1 MNNDYNNQQGFG
13 GGLSYQGPGVPQ
25 QPMMNQ
31 GMDPNMAQQQVPQ
44 QPIMDQGSLVGGGL
58 SYQGPGVP
66 QQPMMQQPP
75 MAQPTPDM
83 NMAQPQQ
90 YQQPM
95 ADPNMMQQ
103 QPMMQQPMQYQ
114 QPMGGGAPAAPKS
127 NSNKLILLIPVG
139 MVALLV
145 LILLI
150 NLIATKTLKC
160 STESEAFGVAYKM
173 ETIVKYKFGKP
184 KKITAKSEY
193 DFSDADD
200 YKDALDEAYEDQKND
215 LKDSCKSKDGCSY
228 SIKKSGKKLIVS
240 QTKKIDKEDLE
251 DEDDSDYESTKEHLE
266 AIGLECK

>member
-1 MNNDYNNQQGFG
+1 MNNDYNNQQGF
-13 GGLSYQGPGVPQ
+13 
-25 QPMMNQ
+25 
-31 GMDPNMAQQQVPQ
+31 
-44 QPIMDQGSLVGGGL
+44 GGGL

-184 KKITAKSEY
+184 KKITAK
-193 DFSDADD
+193 
-200 YKDALDEAYEDQKND
+200 DQKND